1 MDSTKA
7 SDTRKLC
14 CDTFC
19 IRQLLMETRSRGEP
33 VPHVTGPQ
41 QCHTARLQNHRSAL
55 RKLEVEGSKSLPG
68 SALTGPLG
76 RSYARPLHAGQSA
89 CYRHL
94 GSLPTWRGGQRK
106 ANGAALSWVKQGA
119 PQAELCTWGA
129 VQGHGGPCTL
139 HSRPACLRPVLRRV
153 QFTKVLNP
161 FHFSTLDFCFLLN
174 FSPRAQK

>member
-1 MDSTKA
+1 
-7 SDTRKLC
+7 
-14 CDTFC
+14 
-19 IRQLLMETRSRGEP
+19 METHSRGEP

-41 QCHTARLQNHRSAL
+41 QGHTARLQNHRPAL
-55 RKLEVEGSKSLPG
+55 RKLEVADSNSFPG
-68 SALTGPLG
+68 SVLTGPLG
-76 RSYARPLHAGQSA
+76 RSHARPL
-89 CYRHL
+89 HL
-94 GSLPTWRGGQRK
+94 GSLPTWHGGQRK

-139 HSRPACLRPVLRRV
+139 HSGPACLRPVLRRV